1 MSRDDVHGG
10 VCAAGGVG
18 APRAEREVTHLAFH
32 PARRDAA
39 ATGADRERA
48 DFGEDRVTRHLQPT
62 HGTRGEWPP
71 RQSGTYAGGSAG
83 ALHGDRPMTRRPLL
97 LCLATIDAGATGL
110 LAKTARVS
118 VRVLSGTYEFD
129 GTLSY

>member
-32 PARRDAA
+32 PARHDAA

-97 LCLATIDAGATGL
+97 LSLATFDAGATGL

>member
-1 MSRDDVHGG
+1 
-10 VCAAGGVG
+10 
-18 APRAEREVTHLAFH
+18 
-32 PARRDAA
+32 
-39 ATGADRERA
+39 
-48 DFGEDRVTRHLQPT
+48 
-62 HGTRGEWPP
+62 
-71 RQSGTYAGGSAG
+71 
-83 ALHGDRPMTRRPLL
+83 MTRRPLL